1 MRDIDRKI
9 YELGL
14 LPVVVIEDSNDSES
28 LAKALIDGCLP
39 AVEITLR
46 TKAGLDAI
54 GIISKKF
61 PEMLVGAGTVL
72 TKEQVDAAVNNGAK
86 FIVSPGFDENIV
98 KYCIDKNV
106 PVYPGIANASELA
119 KAVSFGLEVIKFF
132 PAEDLGGIKMINA
145 LGAAYTKVK
154 FMPTGGINSDNLSG
168 YMKSSKVIACGGS
181 FMVKK
186 DYIKNHDFEKITA
199 LTKEAMS
206 KLHGFYVKH
215 VGINNSSK
223 QEADKG
229 SETLH
234 DLFGFEKDVKTAST
248 FASDKIELMNEVG
261 RGKCGHIAI
270 ACNNVDRAVA
280 YLKTKGVKFAED
292 TVKYNDDGSKK
303 FIYIEGDINGF
314 AYHLIL
320 NK

>member
-28 LAKALIDGCLP
+28 LAKALIDGGLP
-39 AVEITLR
+39 AVELTLR
-46 TKAGLDAI
+46 TKAGIDAI
-54 GIISKKF
+54 SIISKKF

-72 TKEQVDAAVNNGAK
+72 TKEQVDASINNGAK

-98 KYCIDKNV
+98 KYCIEKNI
-106 PVYPGIANASELA
+106 PVYPGVSNASELA
-119 KAVSFGLEVIKFF
+119 KATALGLEVVKFF
-132 PAEDLGGIKMINA
+132 PAEDLGGIKMITA
-145 LGAAYTKVK
+145 LGAAYTKMK
-154 FMPTGGINSDNLSG
+154 FMPTGGVNSDNLTS
-168 YMKSSKVIACGGS
+168 YLRSPKVIACGGS

-186 DYIKNHDFEKITA
+186 DYIKNHDFGKITA

-206 KLHGFYVKH
+206 KLHGFNVKYI
-215 VGINNSSK
+215 GINNNSK
-223 QEADKG
+223 PEADKG

-234 DLFGFEKDVKTAST
+234 DLFGFEKEVKNDST
-248 FASDKIELMNEVG
+248 FASGQIEFMSEVG
-261 RGKCGHIAI
+261 RGKCGHISI
-270 ACNNVDRAVA
+270 GCNNVDRAVA
-280 YLKTKGVKFAED
+280 YLKNKGVKFVED
-292 TVKYNDDGSKK
+292 TAKYNDDGSKK

-314 AYHLIL
+314 AYNLIL

>member
-14 LPVVVIEDSNDSES
+14 LPVVVIDDANDSES
-28 LAKALIDGCLP
+28 LAKALIDGGLP

-46 TKAGLDAI
+46 TKAGLEAI
-54 GIISKKF
+54 SIISKKF
-61 PEMLVGAGTVL
+61 PEMFVGAGTVL
-72 TKEQVDAAVNNGAK
+72 TKDQVDAALNNGAK

-98 KYCIDKNV
+98 KYCIDKNI

-119 KAVSFGLEVIKFF
+119 KATALGLEVVKFF

-145 LGAAYTKVK
+145 LGAAYTKMK
-154 FMPTGGINSDNLSG
+154 FMPTGGVNSDNLTS
-168 YMKSSKVIACGGS
+168 YLKSPKVIACGGS

-186 DYIKNHDFEKITA
+186 DYIKNHEFEKITA
-199 LTKEAMS
+199 MTKEAMS
-206 KLHGFYVKH
+206 KLHGFNVKH
-215 VGINNSSK
+215 IGINNNSK
-223 QEADKG
+223 SEADKG

-234 DLFGFEKDVKTAST
+234 DLFGFEKDVRTKST
-248 FASDKIELMNEVG
+248 FASAQIEFMNDMG

-270 ACNNVDRAVA
+270 GCNNVDRAVA
-280 YLKTKGVKFAED
+280 YLKTKGVKFADE
-292 TVKYNDDGSKK
+292 TATFNDDGSKK

-314 AYHLIL
+314 AYHLTL